1 MSIWRERLKKHR
13 GGWGPPLQAFLC
25 KLKQTRRLIF
35 KLCKL
40 DTKQAREDAAGKLIE
55 AIGIQYQVL
64 ANKRT
69 STAQK
74 QKASRIMGYL
84 IQVLNPTLDGLTT
97 DLILDKW
104 KKVEQLA
111 EAKYAKPRQGS
122 GEVDRPTPT
131 S

>member
-1 MSIWRERLKKHR
+1 MNILRKIPR
-13 GGWGPPLQAFLC
+13 GGCITPLQDFLY
-25 KLKQTRRLIF
+25 KLKRISPLIF
-35 KLCKL
+35 KLCTL
-40 DTKQAREDAAGKLIE
+40 DTKQARESAAEMLIE

-64 ANKRT
+64 ANKRG

-111 EAKYAKPRQGS
+111 EAEYGKPREGS
-122 GEVDRPTPT
+122 GEVDKPTPT

>member
-1 MSIWRERLKKHR
+1 
-13 GGWGPPLQAFLC
+13 
-25 KLKQTRRLIF
+25 LIF
-35 KLCKL
+35 KLCTL
-40 DTKQAREDAAGKLIE
+40 DTKQARESAAEMLIE

-64 ANKRT
+64 ANKRG

-111 EAKYAKPRQGS
+111 EAEYGKPREGS